1 MKTITFLRHS
11 KSSWDTNLEDIDR
24 PLNDI
29 GVKKIKKVAKL
40 SNDQFSNCEIIFS
53 SSANRAIH
61 TSLILTR
68 ELSIESN
75 KIRIYEDLYTF
86 NFKVV
91 FDFITKIENV
101 TEWSKYV
108 IDNFESISM
117 VINNAG
123 MACAIVPIE
132 ALNAQQAE
140 NCIKFNVMG
149 MFYISQAFLS
159 SNDKYETKCI

>member
-68 ELSIESN
+68 ELSIKSD
-75 KIRIYEDLYTF
+75 KIRVCEDLYTF
-86 NFKVV
+86 NFKIV
-91 FDFITKIENV
+91 FDFITKIENIYSNV
-101 TEWSKYV
+101 VLVGHNPAYTEISNHFSENKILNLPTARWFSMKFDSNTWSDILMLKPIYY
-108 IDNFESISM
+108 
-117 VINNAG
+117 INNLKSG
-123 MACAIVPIE
+123 
-132 ALNAQQAE
+132 
-140 NCIKFNVMG
+140 
-149 MFYISQAFLS
+149 
-159 SNDKYETKCI
+159 T

>member
-11 KSSWDTNLEDIDR
+11 KSSWDTILEDIDR

-91 FDFITKIENV
+91 FNFITKIDNIYSNVVLVGHNPAYTEISNHFSENKILNLP
-101 TEWSKYV
+101 TARWFSMKFDSNTWSDILMLKP
-108 IDNFESISM
+108 ISY
-117 VINNAG
+117 INNLKSG
-123 MACAIVPIE
+123 
-132 ALNAQQAE
+132 
-140 NCIKFNVMG
+140 
-149 MFYISQAFLS
+149 
-159 SNDKYETKCI
+159 T

>member
-11 KSSWDTNLEDIDR
+11 KSSWDTILEDIDR

-75 KIRIYEDLYTF
+75 KIRICEDLYTF

-101 TEWSKYV
+101 YSNVVLVGHNPAYTEISNHFSENKILNLPTARWFSMKFDSNTWSDILMLKP
-108 IDNFESISM
+108 ISY
-117 VINNAG
+117 INNLKSG
-123 MACAIVPIE
+123 
-132 ALNAQQAE
+132 
-140 NCIKFNVMG
+140 
-149 MFYISQAFLS
+149 
-159 SNDKYETKCI
+159 T